1 MEDLIYFFTFQDPSI
16 AWVVTGI
23 TLLGVGSAYV
33 GTFSFLDKKALL
45 GDAISHAVL
54 PGICLGFILAGEKN
68 PLYIVT
74 GAFLS
79 GAVATFLSSWL
90 KKNTKLSEDTII
102 ATILSVFFGV
112 GIVLLTAL
120 QKSGN
125 PEVAGLNSFIF
136 GNAIG
141 ISESDLML
149 YGGLSLVIILVLT
162 IALKEFRLMVF
173 DPEFGKAIGFP
184 MKFISFLFNV
194 LMILAVVIGIQA
206 IGVVLMAALLITPGA
221 AARFWTDRLNPLLI
235 LAAVFSVLSG
245 ILGTYISFVVP
256 QMPTGPWVVVFLS
269 FFALLS
275 FLISPKSGIVFRFF
289 ARRKYLKK
297 THRDHLLKSLY
308 KAKEEGRESLT
319 IDNIYQLYPFQI
331 KETQRSIN
339 SLIKDNFISKNQQN
353 ISLTIKG
360 TSQAMRVVRLH
371 RLWELYL
378 NESMNIAPDHV
389 HDSAEQLE
397 HLITPE
403 LEALLEKRLNY
414 PTLDPHQE
422 TIPRDNNELRQ

>member
-1 MEDLIYFFTFQDPSI
+1 MEDFVYFFTFQDPSI
-16 AWVVTGI
+16 AWVVLGI

-54 PGICLGFILAGEKN
+54 PGICMGFVLAGEKN
-68 PLYIVT
+68 PIYIVT

-79 GAVATFLSSWL
+79 GALATFMSSWL
-90 KKNTKLSEDTII
+90 KRNTKLSEDTII
-102 ATILSVFFGV
+102 ATILSVFFGF

-149 YGGLSLVIILVLT
+149 YGGLAMVIILVLT
-162 IALKEFRLMVF
+162 LALKEFRLMVF
-173 DPEFGKAIGFP
+173 DPEFGQAIGFP
-184 MKFISFLFNV
+184 MKAITFLFNV

-235 LAAVFSVLSG
+235 LAAMFSVVSG
-245 ILGTYISFVVP
+245 ILGTYVSFVIP

-269 FFALLS
+269 AFALIS
-275 FLISPKSGIVFRFF
+275 FLVSPKSGIVFRFF
-289 ARRKYLKK
+289 ARKRYLEK
-297 THRDHLLKSLY
+297 THREHLLKALY
-308 KAKEEGRESLT
+308 KAKESKKPGLT
-319 IDNIYQLYPFQI
+319 IEEIYGLYPFHKRETLQSISSLQKLGFTTKDQPII
-331 KETQRSIN
+331 KLTS
-339 SLIKDNFISKNQQN
+339 KGISE
-353 ISLTIKG
+353 
-360 TSQAMRVVRLH
+360 AMRVVRLH

-403 LEALLEKRLNY
+403 LEALLEQRLNY
-414 PTLDPHQE
+414 PSVDPHQE
-422 TIPRDNNELRQ
+422 TIPRENNELR

>member
-1 MEDLIYFFTFQDPSI
+1 MEDFVYFFTFQDPSI
-16 AWVVTGI
+16 AWVVLGI
-23 TLLGVGSAYV
+23 TLLGIGSAYV

-54 PGICLGFILAGEKN
+54 PGICLGFMLAGEKN
-68 PLYIVT
+68 PVYIVT

-79 GAVATFLSSWL
+79 GAVATFMSSWL

-102 ATILSVFFGV
+102 ATILSVFFGF

-125 PEVAGLNSFIF
+125 PEIAGLNSFIF

-149 YGGLSLVIILVLT
+149 YGGLSLLIILVLT
-162 IALKEFRLMVF
+162 VMLKEFRLMVF
-173 DPEFGKAIGFP
+173 DPEYGKAIGFP
-184 MKFISFLFNV
+184 MKTISFLFNV

-235 LAAVFSVLSG
+235 LAAFFSVLSG
-245 ILGTYISFVVP
+245 ILGTYVSFVLP

-269 FFALLS
+269 LFALIS
-275 FLISPKSGIVFRFF
+275 FLISPKSGILFRFF
-289 ARRKYLKK
+289 ARRKYLRK
-297 THRDHLLKSLY
+297 THRDHLMKALY
-308 KAKEEGRESLT
+308 KAQEEGKSGLSTEE
-319 IDNIYQLYPFQI
+319 IYRLYPYQKTEI
-331 KETQRSIN
+331 DQSILDLTRS
-339 SLIKDNFISKNQQN
+339 NFIANNQGN
-353 ISLTIKG
+353 INLTSSG
-360 TSQAMRVVRLH
+360 VSDAMRIVRLH

-378 NESMNIAPDHV
+378 NEYMNIAPDHV
-389 HDSAEQLE
+389 HDSAEQME
-397 HLITPE
+397 HLLTPE

-414 PTLDPHQE
+414 PALDPHQE
-422 TIPRDNNELRQ
+422 TIPREKS

>member
-1 MEDLIYFFTFQDPSI
+1 MEDFLYFFTFQDPSI
-16 AWVVTGI
+16 TWVVLGI
-23 TLLGVGSAYV
+23 TLLGIGSAYV

-68 PLYIVT
+68 PVYIVT

-79 GAVATFLSSWL
+79 GALATFLSSWL
-90 KKNTKLSEDTII
+90 RKNTKLSEDTII

-112 GIVLLTAL
+112 GIVMLTGL

-125 PEVAGLNSFIF
+125 PEIAGLNSFIF

-141 ISESDLML
+141 ISESDLMI
-149 YGGLSLVIILVLT
+149 YGGLSLTIIMVLT
-162 IALKEFRLMVF
+162 LFLKEFRLMVF
-173 DPEFGKAIGFP
+173 DPEYGKAIGFP
-184 MKFISFLFNV
+184 MEAIRFLFNV

-221 AARFWTDRLNPLLI
+221 AARFWTDRLHPLLI
-235 LAAVFSVLSG
+235 LAASFSIVSG
-245 ILGTYISFVVP
+245 ILGTYISFVIP

-269 FFALLS
+269 LIALLS
-275 FLISPKSGIVFRFF
+275 FMFSPKSGIIFRYFS
-289 ARRKYLKK
+289 RKNYLRK
-297 THRDHLLKSLY
+297 THKDHLMKALY
-308 KAKEEGRESLT
+308 KAREENKEGLSIEE
-319 IDNIYQLYPFQI
+319 IYELYPYQKVQI
-331 KETQRSIN
+331 NQS
-339 SLIKDNFISKNQQN
+339 IKDLLKEGFIIKNQLF
-353 ISLTIKG
+353 ISLTSKG
-360 TSQAMRVVRLH
+360 TSDAMRIVRLH

-389 HDSAEQLE
+389 HESAEQME
-397 HLITPE
+397 HLLTPE
-403 LEALLEKRLNY
+403 LEAMLEKRLNF

-422 TIPRDNNELRQ
+422 TIPREKP

>member
-1 MEDLIYFFTFQDPSI
+1 MEDFVYFFTFQDPSI
-16 AWVVTGI
+16 TWVVLGI
-23 TLLGVGSAYV
+23 TLLGIGSAYV

-68 PLYIVT
+68 PVYIVT

-79 GAVATFLSSWL
+79 GALATFLSSWL

-102 ATILSVFFGV
+102 ATILSVFFGI
-112 GIVLLTAL
+112 GIVMLTAL

-125 PEVAGLNSFIF
+125 PEIAGLNSFIF

-141 ISESDLML
+141 ISETDLII
-149 YGGLSLVIILVLT
+149 YGGLSLTIIAVLT
-162 IALKEFRLMVF
+162 LLLKEFRLMVF
-173 DPEFGKAIGFP
+173 DPNYGKAIGFP
-184 MKFISFLFNV
+184 MEAIRFLFNV

-235 LAAVFSVLSG
+235 LAACFSIISG
-245 ILGTYISFVVP
+245 ILGTYISFVLP

-269 FFALLS
+269 LIALLS
-275 FLISPKSGIVFRFF
+275 FMFSPKSGIIFRYFS
-289 ARRKYLKK
+289 RKSYLRK
-297 THRDHLLKSLY
+297 THRDHLMKALY
-308 KAKEEGRESLT
+308 KAKEENKNGLT
-319 IDNIYQLYPFQI
+319 IEEIYELYPYQKAQI
-331 KETQRSIN
+331 DQS
-339 SLIKDNFISKNQQN
+339 IKDLLQEGFITKNQSLVKLTTQG
-353 ISLTIKG
+353 ISD
-360 TSQAMRVVRLH
+360 AMRIVRLH

-378 NESMNIAPDHV
+378 NEYMNIAPDHV
-389 HDSAEQLE
+389 HESAEQME
-397 HLITPE
+397 HLLTPE
-403 LEALLEKRLNY
+403 LEAMLEKRLNF

-422 TIPRDNNELRQ
+422 TIPRENHDL

>member
-1 MEDLIYFFTFQDPSI
+1 MEDFVYFFTFQDPSI
-16 AWVVTGI
+16 AWVVLGI

-54 PGICLGFILAGEKN
+54 PGICLGFVLAGEKN
-68 PLYIVT
+68 PVYIVT

-90 KKNTKLSEDTII
+90 KRNTKLSEDTII
-102 ATILSVFFGV
+102 ATILSVFFGF

-141 ISESDLML
+141 ISESDLLL
-149 YGGLSLVIILVLT
+149 YGGLALAIILVLT
-162 IALKEFRLMVF
+162 VALKEFRLMVF

-184 MKFISFLFNV
+184 MKAITFLFNV

-235 LAAVFSVLSG
+235 LAAFFSVVSG
-245 ILGTYISFVVP
+245 ILGTYVSFVIP

-269 FFALLS
+269 LFAVVS
-275 FLISPKSGIVFRFF
+275 FLVSPKSGMLFRYF
-289 ARRKYLKK
+289 ARKKYLTK
-297 THRDHLLKSLY
+297 THREHLLKALY
-308 KAKEEGRESLT
+308 KARENGRPGLT
-319 IDNIYQLYPFQI
+319 IDEIYELYPFQ
-331 KETQRSIN
+331 KPETKQSITD
-339 SLIKDNFISKNQQN
+339 LEILNFIAKNQQ
-353 ISLTIKG
+353 IIDLTSKG
-360 TSQAMRVVRLH
+360 VTEAMRVVRLH

-403 LEALLEKRLNY
+403 LEAMLEQRFNF
-414 PTLDPHQE
+414 PALDPHQE
-422 TIPRDNNELRQ
+422 PIPRPEKK

>member
-1 MEDLIYFFTFQDPSI
+1 MEDFLYFFTFQDPSI
-16 AWVVTGI
+16 AWVVLGI

-54 PGICLGFILAGEKN
+54 PGICLGFMLAGEKN
-68 PLYIVT
+68 PLYIVS

-79 GAVATFLSSWL
+79 GAVATFMSSWL
-90 KKNTKLSEDTII
+90 KRNTKLSEDTII
-102 ATILSVFFGV
+102 ASILSVFFGF

-149 YGGLSLVIILVLT
+149 YGGLSLAIIVVLT
-162 IALKEFRLMVF
+162 VALKEFRLMVF

-184 MKFISFLFNV
+184 MRSISFLFNV

-235 LAAVFSVLSG
+235 LAALFSVLSG
-245 ILGTYISFVVP
+245 ILGTYVSFVIP

-269 FFALLS
+269 FFALIS
-275 FLISPKSGIVFRFF
+275 FLISPKSGIISRYFS
-289 ARRKYLKK
+289 RRKYLRK
-297 THRDHLLKSLY
+297 THRDHLMKALY
-308 KAKEEGRESLT
+308 KAKEVGKSGLT
-319 IDNIYQLYPFQI
+319 IEEIYQLYPFQ
-331 KETQRSIN
+331 KEETKQSI
-339 SLIKDNFISKNQQN
+339 LALEKDNLITQDQSIIKLN
-353 ISLTIKG
+353 IKG
-360 TSQAMRVVRLH
+360 VSEAMRIVRLH

-422 TIPRDNNELRQ
+422 TIPRENNELR

>member
-1 MEDLIYFFTFQDPSI
+1 MEDFIYFFTFQDPSI
-16 AWVVTGI
+16 LWVVLGI

-68 PLYIVT
+68 PIYIVT

-79 GAVATFLSSWL
+79 GGLATFLSSWL
-90 KKNTKLSEDTII
+90 KKNTKLSEDSII

-125 PEVAGLNSFIF
+125 PEIAGLNTFIF

-141 ISESDLML
+141 ISESDLMI
-149 YGGLSLVIILVLT
+149 YAGLSLTIILVLSLL
-162 IALKEFRLMVF
+162 LKEFRLMVF
-173 DPEFGKAIGFP
+173 DPSFGKAIGFP
-184 MKFISFLFNV
+184 ISGIRFIFNV

-221 AARFWTDRLNPLLI
+221 AARFWTDRLQPLLI
-235 LAAVFSVLSG
+235 LAAVFSVISG
-245 ILGTYISFVVP
+245 ILGTYISFVIP

-269 FFALLS
+269 LFALIS
-275 FLISPKSGIVFRFF
+275 FLFSPKTGLVFRFF
-289 ARRKYLKK
+289 SRQKYLKK
-297 THRDHLLKSLY
+297 THRDHLLKALY
-308 KAKEEGRESLT
+308 KGLEEGRKGLSIEE
-319 IDNIYQLYPFQI
+319 IYELYPFQL
-331 KETQRSIN
+331 KQ
-339 SLIKDNFISKNQQN
+339 IKDSIEDLKQINFITQNQS
-353 ISLTIKG
+353 IIDLTDKG
-360 TSQAMRVVRLH
+360 KTEAMRIVRLH

-389 HDSAEQLE
+389 HESAEQME
-397 HLITPE
+397 HLLTPE
-403 LEALLEKRLNY
+403 LEMLLEKRLNY

-422 TIPRDNNELRQ
+422 TIPREKS

>member
-1 MEDLIYFFTFQDPSI
+1 MEDFVYFFTFQDPSI
-16 AWVVTGI
+16 VWVVLGI
-23 TLLGVGSAYV
+23 TLLGIGSAYV

-54 PGICLGFILAGEKN
+54 PGICLGFMLAGEKN
-68 PLYIVT
+68 PVYIVT

-79 GAVATFLSSWL
+79 GALATFLSSWL
-90 KKNTKLSEDTII
+90 KQNTKLSEDTII
-102 ATILSVFFGV
+102 ATILSVFFGF

-125 PEVAGLNSFIF
+125 PEIAGLNSFIF

-141 ISESDLML
+141 ISESDLLL
-149 YGGLSLVIILVLT
+149 YGGLSLLIILVLT
-162 IALKEFRLMVF
+162 LMLKEFRLMVF
-173 DPEFGKAIGFP
+173 DPEYGKAIGFP
-184 MKFISFLFNV
+184 MKAISFLFNV

-235 LAAVFSVLSG
+235 LAAFFSVLSG
-245 ILGTYISFVVP
+245 ILGTYVSFVLP

-269 FFALLS
+269 LFALIS
-275 FLISPKSGIVFRFF
+275 FLVSPKSGMLFRYV
-289 ARRKYLKK
+289 ARRKYLRK
-297 THRDHLLKSLY
+297 THRDHLMKALY
-308 KAKEEGRESLT
+308 KAQEEGKAGLSIEE
-319 IDNIYQLYPFQI
+319 IYQLYPYQKSEI
-331 KETQRSIN
+331 DQSIN
-339 SLIKDNFISKNQQN
+339 HLIKAHFIAKNQLF
-353 ISLTIKG
+353 IRLTQTG
-360 TSQAMRVVRLH
+360 TSDAMRIVRLH

-389 HDSAEQLE
+389 HESAEQLE

-414 PTLDPHQE
+414 PALDPHQE
-422 TIPRDNNELRQ
+422 TIPREKS

>member
-1 MEDLIYFFTFQDPSI
+1 MEDFVYFFTFQDPSI
-16 AWVVTGI
+16 TWVVLGI
-23 TLLGVGSAYV
+23 TLLGLGSAYV

-68 PLYIVT
+68 PVYIVT

-79 GAVATFLSSWL
+79 GALATFLSSWL

-102 ATILSVFFGV
+102 ATILSVFFGI
-112 GIVLLTAL
+112 GIVMLTAL

-125 PEVAGLNSFIF
+125 PEIAGLNSFIF

-141 ISESDLML
+141 ISETDLMI
-149 YGGLSLVIILVLT
+149 YGGLSLTIIAVLT
-162 IALKEFRLMVF
+162 LLLKEFRLMVF
-173 DPEFGKAIGFP
+173 DPNYGKAIGFP
-184 MKFISFLFNV
+184 MEAIRFLFNV

-235 LAAVFSVLSG
+235 LAACFSIVSG
-245 ILGTYISFVVP
+245 ILGTYISFVLP

-269 FFALLS
+269 LIALLS
-275 FLISPKSGIVFRFF
+275 FMFSPKSGIIFRYFS
-289 ARRKYLKK
+289 RKSYLRK
-297 THRDHLLKSLY
+297 THRDHLMKALY
-308 KAKEEGRESLT
+308 KAKEENKNGLT
-319 IDNIYQLYPFQI
+319 IEEIYELYPYQKAQI
-331 KETQRSIN
+331 DQS
-339 SLIKDNFISKNQQN
+339 IKDLLKEGFIAKNQTLVNLTPQG
-353 ISLTIKG
+353 ISD
-360 TSQAMRVVRLH
+360 AMRIVRLH

-378 NESMNIAPDHV
+378 NEYMNIAPDHV
-389 HDSAEQLE
+389 HESAEQME
-397 HLITPE
+397 HLLTPE
-403 LEALLEKRLNY
+403 LEAMLENRLNF

-422 TIPRDNNELRQ
+422 TIPRENHDL